1 MICVCENA
9 TTKIGFA
16 AWHATVAKKQK
27 LLMYLKSK
35 TSFELRFCS
44 KAWEWNSVTNI
55 LILLTQ
61 LTVDIKL
68 SVNKLF
74 MIGF

>member
-1 MICVCENA
+1 MICENA
-9 TTKIGFA
+9 TTKIGFG

-35 TSFELRFCS
+35 TSFDLKFCI
-44 KAWEWNSVTNI
+44 KACEWKSTTEI
-55 LILLTQ
+55 LIFLTQ

>member
-1 MICVCENA
+1 MICENA
-9 TTKIGFA
+9 TTKIGFG

-27 LLMYLKSK
+27 LLMYLKSE
-35 TSFELRFCS
+35 TSFEIRFCS
-44 KAWEWNSVTNI
+44 KAWEWNSLTDI
-55 LILLTQ
+55 IFLTQ
-61 LTVDIKL
+61 LTVEIEL

>member
-1 MICVCENA
+1 MICENA
-9 TTKIGFA
+9 TTKIDFG

-35 TSFELRFCS
+35 TSFVAKFRG
-44 KAWEWNSVTNI
+44 KACGFKSTTEI
-55 LILLTQ
+55 LIFLTK

>member
-1 MICVCENA
+1 MICENA
-9 TTKIGFA
+9 TTKIGFG

-27 LLMYLKSK
+27 LLMHLKSK
-35 TSFELRFCS
+35 TSFNLKFLS
-44 KAWEWNSVTNI
+44 KACEWKSTTEI
-55 LILLTQ
+55 LIFLTQ